1 MHVAPHFLAVLPP
14 LGVRIIVPI
23 FGIINSI
30 KITIVVFLHEGS
42 VGTLWVFVVVWV
54 ISNVDIIVLEV
65 IVGVLVFLMVHADV
79 RILHDNDT
87 VLKKGLA
94 EVECYEELV
103 LGACKLHI
111 RSLVAREVIAFSSVL
126 RNHRFNI
133 TVT

>member
-1 MHVAPHFLAVLPP
+1 MHIAPHFLAVLPP
-14 LGVRIIVPI
+14 LGVFPIFPI
-23 FGIINSI
+23 FGIINVI
-30 KITIVVFLHEGS
+30 KITKVVCLHEGS
-42 VGTLWVFVVVWV
+42 VGTQWVIVVVWV
-54 ISNVDIIVLEV
+54 ISNADIIVLKV
-65 IVGVLVFLMVHADV
+65 LVGVLVLLMVQADV

-87 VLKKGLA
+87 VLKKGIA

-111 RSLVAREVIAFSSVL
+111 RSLVTRVVIAFSSVL